1 MKTTVL
7 FLSLV
12 LISFTLKA
20 QTNIPDSKS
29 YVGFWQLS
37 KGLMHG
43 STETNGMFTVNNP
56 DGTFYMFTTSG
67 GDNLKASILQYGT
80 YKMTSD
86 STCTVKI
93 LQHPT
98 SPNMVGKTIFI
109 KYRFIDTNTM
119 LSQWKLDDF
128 DWMSELWQRVK

>member
-12 LISFTLKA
+12 IFSFTLKA
-20 QTNIPDSKS
+20 QTNISDSKS

-43 STETNGMFTVNNP
+43 STKTNAMFTVNNP
-56 DGTFYMFTTSG
+56 DGTFYMFTTNGCDS
-67 GDNLKASILQYGT
+67 LKASILQYGT
-80 YKMTSD
+80 YNMTSD
-86 STCTVKI
+86 STITVKI

-98 SPNMVGKTIFI
+98 QPDMIGKTIFI
-109 KYRFIDTNTM
+109 KYRLIDENT
-119 LSQWKLDDF
+119 LFSQWKLDNF
-128 DWMSELWQRVK
+128 SWMPELWYRVK